1 MLQELR
7 PALVAV
13 LLTTAVGGIAYPLAV
28 TGIAQAVF
36 PAAANGS
43 LVVKDGKV
51 IGSELI
57 AQNFT
62 KPEYFHPRPSAVDYD
77 AGGSGASNAAP
88 SSSKFV
94 SGIAERT
101 RALRAELGEERQVPI
116 ELVTA
121 SGSGLDPHISPDA
134 AYAQAKRVA
143 KARNMAEGD
152 VWKHIASHIE
162 NRTLSLLGEQR
173 VNVLRLNLALDALPR
188 TDAGSP

>member
-13 LLTTAVGGIAYPLAV
+13 LLTTVLTGLIYPFAV
-28 TGIAQAVF
+28 TGIAQTVF
-36 PAAANGS
+36 PTAANGS
-43 LVVKDGKV
+43 LVVKDGKI

-62 KPEYFHPRPSAVDYD
+62 KPEYFHPRPSARNYD
-77 AGGSGASNAAP
+77 AADSGASNAAP
-88 SSSKFV
+88 SSKQL
-94 SGIAERT
+94 IADITERT
-101 RALRAELGEERQVPI
+101 KALRAELGDERKVPI
-116 ELVTA
+116 ELVTTSA
-121 SGSGLDPHISPDA
+121 SGLDPHISPEA

-143 KARNMAEGD
+143 LARNMAEGD

-162 NRTLSLLGEQR
+162 DRTFSLLGEQR

-188 TDAGSP
+188 TEAGSP